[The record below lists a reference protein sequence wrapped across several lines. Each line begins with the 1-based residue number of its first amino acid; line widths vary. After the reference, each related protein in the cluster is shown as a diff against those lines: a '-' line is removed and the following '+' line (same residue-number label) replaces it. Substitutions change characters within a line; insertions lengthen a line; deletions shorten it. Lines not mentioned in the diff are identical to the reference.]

1 MIENNFEYN
10 LMNNSMNQKYQKS
23 LYYQTR
29 TSFIN
34 MNLMNTQFNPYQ
46 SYNNNYF
53 FNNNQNSLFSRNNN
67 YNLYN
72 NMNKYDYFYPKKYLK
87 QSAVIRKNAF
97 VEESK
102 ENDRICFVTEKTFLN
117 ENGEKNNKKIFTNNQ
132 KSNEPSTDDENDDK
146 PEVEE
151 ENLNIDNFLYEKKTD
166 GAEIKNVKRRSSNL
180 SNGSVYSKASQSTLD
195 TSISSIQ
202 EKNNS
207 EEKIDNL
214 KENNTIAYPDQKH
227 QTNPAFENTEIL
239 NVNVKISKDKTA
251 TFKLKRFDDLFYTI
265 KLFCEINSVDEKLIK
280 PLIIKSLATL
290 NTIYQVMN
298 SKLEEKQINVLKKM
312 QNL

>member
-1 MIENNFEYN
+1 MELHRIILTFAPADSWWDNPPEGSSFSLDTLRENRE
-10 LMNNSMNQKYQKS
+10 K
-23 LYYQTR
+23 
-29 TSFIN
+29 
-34 MNLMNTQFNPYQ
+34 
-46 SYNNNYF
+46 
-53 FNNNQNSLFSRNNN
+53 LF
-67 YNLYN
+67 LI
-72 NMNKYDYFYPKKYLK
+72 L
-87 QSAVIRKNAF
+87 
-97 VEESK
+97 E
-102 ENDRICFVTEKTFLN
+102 
-117 ENGEKNNKKIFTNNQ
+117 ENGENQIENKNNKKIFTNNQ

-151 ENLNIDNFLYEKKTD
+151 ENLNIDNFLYEKKSD

-180 SNGSVYSKASQSTLD
+180 SNRSAYSKASQSTLD

-214 KENNTIAYPDQKH
+214 KENNTITCPDQKH
-227 QTNPAFENTEIL
+227 QANPAFENTEIL
-239 NVNVKISKDKTA
+239 NVKVKISKDKTA